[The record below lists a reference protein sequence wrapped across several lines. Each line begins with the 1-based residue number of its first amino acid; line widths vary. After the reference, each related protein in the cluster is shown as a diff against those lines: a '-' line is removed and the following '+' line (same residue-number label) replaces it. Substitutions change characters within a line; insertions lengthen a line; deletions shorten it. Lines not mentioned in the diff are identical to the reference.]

1 MVHNNQATESRGG
14 GGYTRPTNL
23 NSEEAKILA
32 DNSILVL
39 PAWHLPHGWHVL
51 ADGYAVATIP
61 PEVPLVDS
69 AAAGATR
76 LARVGADA
84 RHMAPIMQNERE
96 LELGRYYGPYNGQ
109 YNVSGRRVY
118 WRWHDINTV
127 LREHR
132 YRPEYHAMP
141 PARGPPL
148 TLRRRA
154 VPVESSS
161 KRATSG
167 ILRYR
172 HA

>member
-1 MVHNNQATESRGG
+1 MGRWSTALLPVQLDWPEWA
-14 GGYTRPTNL
+14 PT
-23 NSEEAKILA
+23 LA
-32 DNSILVL
+32 IWL
-39 PAWHLPHGWHVL
+39 
-51 ADGYAVATIP
+51 
-61 PEVPLVDS
+61 
-69 AAAGATR
+69 
-76 LARVGADA
+76 
-84 RHMAPIMQNERE
+84 PIMQNERE

-132 YRPEYHAMP
+132 YRPEYRAMP

-154 VPVESSS
+154 VPAESSS